1 MRAIDLYSGIG
12 GWSLGLT
19 LSGIDVV
26 ELGIL
31 VSDKEFH
38 TPHSLHW
45 PTHFGCLAP
54 QEPQT

>member
-26 ELGIL
+26 ESYEWWKPAAETHERNLGYQLTLWI
-31 VSDKEFH
+31 
-38 TPHSLHW
+38 
-45 PTHFGCLAP
+45 
-54 QEPQT
+54 